1 MIEESMTNKDIL
13 QAKDV
18 AKYLHLHLFT
28 VHKLARQGKLPAFKI
43 GKDWRFRKTA
53 IEEWVIAK
61 EDASAN
67 KTKKPNTI

>member
-1 MIEESMTNKDIL
+1 MTDKDIL

-43 GKDWRFRKTA
+43 GKDWRFRKVA
-53 IEEWVIAK
+53 IEEWVKAK
-61 EDASAN
+61 EEASAGRKN
-67 KTKKPNTI
+67 NL